1 MRGDGSW
8 SQDSRFTSRAV
19 ELRHLAEA
27 IAAGRLHRIL
37 GRFHLFRC
45 GYSALRGGW
54 QQLAAL
60 GGAFGSMFGRTPDS
74 VNAVPSLFEP
84 LDINDCVRA
93 LCADGLAFGFDLPP
107 AAIEEIHRFARRSP
121 CTRPGRGEPF
131 RYDEL
136 IDGRTPD
143 GQRVAIADVQAPSL
157 SPAIA
162 RIAEDR
168 ILLAAVAHYLGYRP
182 GRILTR
188 LFWSPRSSLRDDERR
203 RLGQTIDFHYDF
215 EGFNAIYAY
224 FYITPSGRRS
234 GAHVAVKTSHRR
246 KPLGMILSSCF
257 QSEARVLGH
266 YRPDDVTVIEG
277 PAGFGFLEVPQC
289 FHRALAPIEADRLL
303 LQIRYS

>member
-1 MRGDGSW
+1 MRASGSR
-8 SQDSRFTSRAV
+8 SHDDSRFTSRAV

-54 QQLAAL
+54 QRL
-60 GGAFGSMFGRTPDS
+60 GAFGGTFGRHRNGAAD
-74 VNAVPSLFEP
+74 APSLFGP
-84 LDINDCVRA
+84 IDINDCVRA
-93 LCADGLAFGFDLPP
+93 LCADGLAFGFDLPS
-107 AAIEEIHRFARRSP
+107 ATVEDIHRFARSSP
-121 CTRPGRGEPF
+121 CARPGRGEPF
-131 RYDEL
+131 LYDEL
-136 IDGRTPD
+136 VEGRTPD
-143 GQRVAIADVQAPSL
+143 GQRIAIADVQAPSL
-157 SPAIA
+157 SPAVA
-162 RIAEDR
+162 RIVEDR
-168 ILLAAVAHYLGYRP
+168 VLLAAVARYLGYRP
-182 GRILTR
+182 NRIFTR
-188 LFWSPRSSLRDDERR
+188 LFWSPRSNLRDDERR
-203 RLGQTIDFHYDF
+203 RLGQTIDFHYDI

-224 FYITPSGRRS
+224 FYITPAGRRS